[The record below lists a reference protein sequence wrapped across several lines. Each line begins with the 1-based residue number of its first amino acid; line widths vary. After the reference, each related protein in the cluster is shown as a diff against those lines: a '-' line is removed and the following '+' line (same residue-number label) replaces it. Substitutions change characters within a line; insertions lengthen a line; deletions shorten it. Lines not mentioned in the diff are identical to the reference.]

1 MMFGDFPTDAGTDIA
16 VKGLEGVK
24 LPPILQFSSEDKYT
38 KVRRPGSGG
47 LLKRSWLTTLIV

>member
-38 KVRRPGSGG
+38 KVRRPGSGP
-47 LLKRSWLTTLIV
+47 L